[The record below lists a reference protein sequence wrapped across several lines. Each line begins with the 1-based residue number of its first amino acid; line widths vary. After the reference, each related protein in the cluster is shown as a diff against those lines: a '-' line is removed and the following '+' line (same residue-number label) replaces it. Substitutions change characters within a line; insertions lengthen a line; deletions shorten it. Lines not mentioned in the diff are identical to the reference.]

1 MSDYVFQ
8 ILVYYINTNNI
19 LCEKRYYAGKW
30 EDGGLN
36 AKGNKASRGSDFLYA
51 YVDLSGMNDSS
62 LGFYLTGSKTKS
74 RRRYTTTTRGGAQ
87 GTLEWTVVMH

>member
-51 YVDLSGMNDSS
+51 YGGPVGNERLVV
-62 LGFYLTGSKTKS
+62 GFLPYGEQNKVKEAVYNNNTGWGT
-74 RRRYTTTTRGGAQ
+74 RYP
-87 GTLEWTVVMH
+87 